1 MKFVL
6 KKPIISFVIQLTEQ
20 EEVIWLDLLS
30 AKLPNECIK
39 LDKNLSMDE
48 KAQCEIAI
56 VANPEPIILSQY
68 TKLIWVQSLWAGV
81 DALVSQL
88 RDNKSQ
94 PSFKLIRLVDPLLAQ
109 TMSEAVL
116 TWVLYLH
123 RDMPKYLKQQKSGEW
138 KQHRYLLPQERTVG
152 ILGLGKLGELSA
164 VRLND
169 NGFNVLGWSQS
180 EKLINGVQCYSGADD
195 LVTMVKQCNIII
207 CLLPLTS
214 NTYHLIDNNLLKNL
228 PKGASLINF
237 ARGGIVANEDLIQYL
252 DSDHL
257 EHAILDVFEQEPL
270 EKSDNFWSHEKITVL
285 PHISAPT
292 HIESA
297 VNIVAKNIFA
307 YRMKGQLP
315 NYIDWDKGY

>member
-1 MKFVL
+1 L
-6 KKPIISFVIQLTEQ
+6 SNPIISFVSQLTES
-20 EEVIWLDLLS
+20 EKVAWLDILS
-30 AKLPNECIK
+30 SKLPNECIK
-39 LDKNLSMDE
+39 LDKDLSAYE
-48 KAQCEIAI
+48 KSQCEIAI
-56 VANPEPIILSQY
+56 VANPDPIILSQY
-68 TKLIWVQSLWAGV
+68 TNLTWVQSLWAGV

-88 RDNKSQ
+88 TENNQ
-94 PSFKLIRLVDPLLAQ
+94 HPSFKLIRLIDPLLAQ

-123 RDMPKYLKQQKSGEW
+123 RDTPKYLKQQKSGEW
-138 KQHRYLLPQERTVG
+138 KQHRYLLPQARTVG

-164 VRLND
+164 LRLND

-180 EKLINGVQCYSGADD
+180 KKLIKGVHCYSGNDG
-195 LVTMVKQCNIII
+195 LVTMVEQCHIII

-214 NTYHLIDNNLLKNL
+214 DTYQLIDNKLLKKL

-270 EKSDNFWSHEKITVL
+270 DKNDPYWSHEKITVL

-297 VNIVAKNIFA
+297 GNIVAKNIRT
-307 YRMKGQLP
+307 YRLNGELP
-315 NYIDWDKGY
+315 LYIDWKKGY